1 MKNFVYRNLILVIL
15 VFSISGTLL
24 GQNTQDFV
32 FPAIEDEMTRSL
44 KDLKWKSFDKPYFLE
59 YVIEDVDSLT
69 IQATFGALKRST
81 RQRNRLLLTQV
92 RVGNYDLDS
101 GAVLPYPLP
110 VDDDYESIR
119 RAVWFSTDEAYKRA
133 IDQFESVKAAKES
146 IVKEEED
153 EDVPSFSKE
162 KTVVSI
168 GKPGVLEV
176 DQEKWEKHVRD
187 WSAIFR
193 SYPKFN
199 DSYVNFYVRQSN
211 RYLVN
216 SEGTKVL
223 KPELLITVDIHTNA
237 TSKDGSSIGPYKHIF
252 ATSFDEIL
260 NVEAINKEIRSLAD
274 EVKTF
279 EDAAEL
285 KETYIGPAIF
295 TEGASAQLFIQL
307 LAPELENSGGDSPI
321 DSPGVGSSGFGDRIG
336 RRVLPAFLSVVDDPT
351 MTKFGNMKLAGNYEV
366 DDEGVEA
373 KPLTLIENGILR
385 TLLATRNPSK
395 KIRNSNGRARGAGA
409 DMSNL
414 IVSSK
419 NGKTFAELK
428 AQMIAECK
436 EQGLPFGII
445 FRGNNATFS
454 SFTNGGAV
462 LAYKVNVTDGREEIF
477 KGATITDF
485 AASDLRR
492 ILGAGNDPYAF
503 NFLINSSYSG
513 TGTPASI
520 VAPTVLVEEINL
532 RKTRLAKEK
541 PKMVTHPYFSK

>member
-1 MKNFVYRNLILVIL
+1 MKKIVYRNLILVSL
-15 VFSISGTLL
+15 VFSISGTLVA
-24 GQNTQDFV
+24 QNTKDVV
-32 FPAIEDEMTRSL
+32 FRAIEDEMTRSL
-44 KDLKWKSFDKPYFLE
+44 NELKWKSFVKPYFLE

-81 RQRNRLLLTQV
+81 RQRNRILLTQV

-101 GAVLPYPLP
+101 GAALPYPLP
-110 VDDDYESIR
+110 VDDDYDSIR

-133 IDQFESVKAAKES
+133 IDQFESLKAAKES

-162 KTVVSI
+162 KAVVSI
-168 GKPGVLEV
+168 EKPGVLDV
-176 DQEKWEKHVRD
+176 DQEKWEKHVRN

-193 SYPKFN
+193 SYPQFN

-216 SEGTKVL
+216 SEGTKLL
-223 KPELLITVDIHTNA
+223 KPELLITVDVHTNA
-237 TSKDGSSIGPYKHIF
+237 TSKDGASIAPYKHIF
-252 ATSFDEIL
+252 ATSFDEMMDL
-260 NVEAINKEIRSLAD
+260 EALNKEIRSLAE

-295 TEGASAQLFIQL
+295 TGGASAQLFIQL
-307 LAPELENSGGDSPI
+307 LAPELENSGDSPI
-321 DSPGVGSSGFGDRIG
+321 DLPGVGSSGFADRIG
-336 RRVLPAFLSVVDDPT
+336 RRVLPSFISVVDDPT
-351 MTKFGNMKLAGNYEV
+351 MTKFGDMKLAGKYEV

-445 FRGNNATFS
+445 FRENNATFS

-462 LAYKVNVTDGREEIF
+462 LAYKVYVTDGREEIF
-477 KGATITDF
+477 KGATIADF
-485 AASDLRR
+485 AVGDLRR

-532 RKTRLAKEK
+532 RKTRLVKEK
-541 PKMVTHPYFSK
+541 PKMVTHPYFTK